1 MRARARA
8 RVRVR
13 ARAKEQGSEGRKKRK
28 KKKKKTP
35 DESRGHSCR
44 RRRCCPTDQGRRV
57 WRASWIKGRRLSEG
71 CRGESEIFY
80 QIDEFGLNSSAERVE
95 QWSGMIGKL

>member
-1 MRARARA
+1 MRARA

-13 ARAKEQGSEGRKKRK
+13 ARAKEQESERAKKKR
-28 KKKKKTP
+28 KTP
-35 DESRGHSCR
+35 DESRGHSYR
-44 RRRCCPTDQGRRV
+44 RRTCCPTDQGRRV
-57 WRASWIKGRRLSEG
+57 WRASWIEGRRQSEG